1 MDNNNYNIKLTIE
14 EETEVELLNNL
25 SISIDDGK
33 YSHSSEYISCIN
45 NLVKVFRK
53 HNPELNLQTIFNNI
67 SKYIRCITNYNNDR
81 QMYYY
86 TYILCIIISKLSV
99 ELECCEQDCDNNKG
113 ARGAEALVAETL
125 VERIRQSICN
135 MTIYMTALCGDYTQ
149 IKLAK
154 IAIAICAPDIIVCE
168 N

>member
-14 EETEVELLNNL
+14 EEAEVELLNNL
-25 SISIDDGK
+25 SVSIDDGK

-81 QMYYY
+81 QLYYY

-99 ELECCEQDCDNNKG
+99 ELECCEQDCDNND
-113 ARGAEALVAETL
+113 VD
-125 VERIRQSICN
+125 VNRIRQSICN

-154 IAIAICAPDIIVCE
+154 IAIAICAPDIIVCD

>member
-14 EETEVELLNNL
+14 EEAEVELLNNL
-25 SISIDDGK
+25 SIYIDDEK

-53 HNPELNLQTIFNNI
+53 HNPELKLQTIFNNI

-81 QMYYY
+81 QLYYY

-99 ELECCEQDCDNNKG
+99 ELECCEQDCDDNDDNEDDKTVKQ
-113 ARGAEALVAETL
+113 A
-125 VERIRQSICN
+125 ICN

-154 IAIAICAPDIIVCE
+154 IAIAVCAPDIIMSSFL
-168 N
+168 

>member
-14 EETEVELLNNL
+14 EEAEVELLNNL
-25 SISIDDGK
+25 SIYIDDGK

-53 HNPELNLQTIFNNI
+53 HNPELKLQTIFNNI

-81 QMYYY
+81 QLYYY

-99 ELECCEQDCDNNKG
+99 ELECCEQDCDDNDDNEDDKTVKQ
-113 ARGAEALVAETL
+113 A
-125 VERIRQSICN
+125 ICN

-154 IAIAICAPDIIVCE
+154 IAIAVCAPDIIMSSFL
-168 N
+168 

>member
-14 EETEVELLNNL
+14 EEAEVELLNNL

-33 YSHSSEYISCIN
+33 YGNSSEYISCIN

-53 HNPELNLQTIFNNI
+53 HNPELKLQTIFNNI

-81 QMYYY
+81 QLYYY

-99 ELECCEQDCDNNKG
+99 ELECCEQDCDNNKV
-113 ARGAEALVAETL
+113 ARGAEALV
-125 VERIRQSICN
+125 ERIKQSICN